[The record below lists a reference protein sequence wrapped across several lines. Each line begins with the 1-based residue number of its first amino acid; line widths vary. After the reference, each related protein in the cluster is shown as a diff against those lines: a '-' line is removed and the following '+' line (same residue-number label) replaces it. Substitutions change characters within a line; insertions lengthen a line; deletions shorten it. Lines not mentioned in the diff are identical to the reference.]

1 MDTRLF
7 RYLFENSSN
16 AVIMS
21 GCIWDKGVREQL
33 RYVYTCEMSHN
44 SAEQRRQDG
53 DEPMLYNG
61 SPIHLFI
68 MGSFSLEDAQRL
80 IYTVRHDT
88 VETVII
94 PYVAPIQRFL
104 VLQAMLSQRI
114 IDPDV
119 AQFLQSPYLYLKQS
133 GIKKFFFIYGN
144 GKVFAKTE
152 MEMYPGFYFESQDD
166 EILDIIEEMEGYR
179 IPVMKA
185 GHIINN
191 RMLFQFGYFGIDLYR
206 IRHFLF
212 HYMKSMRIE
221 KFDDRQVRKMLLA
234 YRKAFSECGMET
246 LTMFCSPTEIIATK
260 TDCVLN
266 TIVID
271 REDFCHADIERDDG
285 RCTVKCMLYNDYD
298 VCHCHRTENVELRAG
313 ILLLG
318 NIQLSKHIQ
327 ELQCHYK
334 AVSQQI
340 RAISI
345 PNCGNVYNWEN
356 SLADMNV
363 RKNAIFWIC
372 PLSANTQNQMLKE
385 IKSKNA
391 RYRIIVL
398 NEEYGCCFNG
408 FLTEKEEETGVF

>member
-1 MDTRLF
+1 MDARLF

-16 AVIMS
+16 AIIMS

-44 SAEQRRQDG
+44 SAEQRQQEG
-53 DEPMLYNG
+53 NG
-61 SPIHLFI
+61 SMRYHGSPVHLFI
-68 MGSFSLEDAQRL
+68 MGSFSLEDVQRF

-88 VETVII
+88 VETAII
-94 PYVAPIQRFL
+94 PYVAPVQRFL
-104 VLQAMLSQRI
+104 VMQVMISQGIR
-114 IDPDV
+114 DSEV
-119 AQFLQSPYLYLKQS
+119 MEFVQSPYLYLKKS
-133 GIKKFFFIYGN
+133 GIKKYFFIYGN
-144 GKVFAKTE
+144 GKTFGKTE
-152 MEMYPGFYFESQDD
+152 VEMYPGFYFEFQDK
-166 EILDIIEEMEGYR
+166 EILDMIEEMEGYR

-212 HYMKSMRIE
+212 HYAKSMRIE
-221 KFDDRQVRKMLLA
+221 KVDEREVLKMLLA
-234 YRKAFSECGMET
+234 YRKSFSDCGLET

-260 TDCVLN
+260 TDCVLH

-271 REDFCHADIERDDG
+271 KEDFCHADIERDNG
-285 RCTVKCMLYNDYD
+285 RCSVKCMLYNDYD
-298 VCHCHRTENVELRAG
+298 VCHCHRTENAELRAG

-327 ELQCHYK
+327 ELRCHYK
-334 AVSQQI
+334 KVNQQI

-345 PNCGNVYNWEN
+345 PNCGNVYNWES
-356 SLADMNV
+356 SLTDMNAG
-363 RKNAIFWIC
+363 KNAIFWIC
-372 PLSANTQNQMLKE
+372 PLSAKMKSQLLRE

-391 RYRIIVL
+391 RNRIIVL

-408 FLTEKEEETGVF
+408 FLSEKEEETGAF

>member
-1 MDTRLF
+1 MDARLF

-16 AVIMS
+16 AIIMS
-21 GCIWDKGVREQL
+21 GCIWDKEAEEQL

-44 SAEQRRQDG
+44 SAEQSRQDR
-53 DEPMLYNG
+53 DRLMLYNG

-68 MGSFSLEDAQRL
+68 MGSFSLEDARRFIHTIRQ
-80 IYTVRHDT
+80 DT
-88 VETVII
+88 IDTVII
-94 PYVAPIQRFL
+94 PYVAPVQRFL
-104 VLQAMLSQRI
+104 LMQTMFSQGISNPDIMEFIQA
-114 IDPDV
+114 
-119 AQFLQSPYLYLKQS
+119 PYLYLKKS
-133 GIKKFFFIYGN
+133 CIKRFFFIYGN
-144 GKVFAKTE
+144 GKEFEKTE
-152 MEMYPGFYFESQDD
+152 VEMYPGFYFESQDE
-166 EILDIIEEMEGYR
+166 EILDLIEEMEGYR
-179 IPVMKA
+179 IPVVKA

-212 HYMKSMRIE
+212 HYAKSIQIE
-221 KFDDRQVRKMLLA
+221 KVDERQVMKMLLA
-234 YRKAFSECGMET
+234 YKKAFCDCGMET

-271 REDFCHADIERDDG
+271 KEDFCHADIERDNG

-318 NIQLSKHIQ
+318 NMQLSKHIQ
-327 ELQCHYK
+327 ELRCRYK
-334 AVSQQI
+334 TVSQQI

-345 PNCGNVYNWEN
+345 PNCGNLYNWES
-356 SLADMNV
+356 SLTDMNV

-372 PLSANTQNQMLKE
+372 PLNAKLQNQVLRE

-391 RYRIIVL
+391 RYRIVVL

-408 FLTEKEEETGVF
+408 FLTEKEEDAFDF